1 MLPGLTLPASWRV
14 LLETFRPAFR
24 RSSTF
29 ALFEL
34 LATGLVARAAR
45 RTVVGMLAGAGMAA
59 VVSFHACCRFFSAHA
74 WDADRLGLALARL
87 IVTRLLDADAPIE
100 VVVDDTLFRR
110 WGRRVFGAY
119 WTHDGSA
126 QDPNALGRGNRWII
140 VGIVVELPFRSHPVC
155 LPVLFRLW
163 RGKGTPSP
171 VRLAGEMISVLRQ
184 QFPERTIH
192 GVGDAAYHGKVL
204 LVENTTFTTRLP
216 VNAVLYAPAP
226 PRTGKRGRPRLKGQR
241 LGIPA
246 ELATTADWRR
256 VTVSRYGHRDTVD
269 AAETAA
275 LWYGA
280 FGTQPGRVVLVR
292 DPGSDKILALFTTD
306 RRNGVER
313 VVARYAHRWPI
324 GPPSP
329 PASNCSASAKPA
341 TACAARSNAPC
352 RSVHRLQPRHH
363 LVRAARPPPRRPRR
377 PTPRPALVPAQGR
390 HRLRRHA
397 RQTPQNPSRSTN
409 YRRCRS
415 SARPQQIPRLRTGLR
430 RSRRVTAKLR
440 RVTTACPG
448 SIAS

>member
-29 ALFEL
+29 GLFEL
-34 LATGLVARAAR
+34 LATGLVARTAR

-59 VVSFHACCRFFSAHA
+59 VVSFHAVCRFFSTHA

-110 WGRRVFGAY
+110 WGRGCSASF

-126 QDPNALGRGNRWII
+126 QDPNALGRGNRWVI
-140 VGIVVELPFRSHPVC
+140 VGIVVELPFCSHPVC

-171 VRLAGEMISVLRQ
+171 VRLAGQLITLLAKE
-184 QFPERTIH
+184 FPEHTIH
-192 GVGDAAYHGKVL
+192 PVGDAAYHGKAL
-204 LVENTTFTTRLP
+204 LTEGTTFTTRLP
-216 VNAVLYAPAP
+216 ANAVLYAPPP
-226 PRTGKRGRPRLKGQR
+226 PRTGKRGRPRLKGHR
-241 LGIPA
+241 LGTPA

-256 VTVSRYGHRDTVD
+256 VTVTRYGRRDTVD

-280 FGTQPGRVVLVR
+280 FGNQPGRVVLVR
-292 DPGSDKILALFTTD
+292 DPGSDKILATLHHRPPQ
-306 RRNGVER
+306 RRSN
-313 VVARYAHRWPI
+313 ASWPATRTA
-324 GPPSP
+324 GRSRPPSP

-341 TACAARSNAPC
+341 TACSRAVERTVPFEFIVYSLVIVWYALHGHHPDDLDPDATA
-352 RSVHRLQPRHH
+352 QPWYRHKDDIAFEDM
-363 LVRAARPPPRRPRR
+363 L
-377 PTPRPALVPAQGR
+377 
-390 HRLRRHA
+390 
-397 RQTPQNPSRSTN
+397 
-409 YRRCRS
+409 
-415 SARPQQIPRLRTGLR
+415 
-430 RSRRVTAKLR
+430 AKLR
-440 RVTTACPG
+440 RTLVAARITGVAAAQPDPNKYRDYELAC
-448 SIAS
+448 AAAAA

>member
-1 MLPGLTLPASWRV
+1 MPAG
-14 LLETFRPAFR
+14 P
-24 RSSTF
+24 
-29 ALFEL
+29 
-34 LATGLVARAAR
+34 
-45 RTVVGMLAGAGMAA
+45 
-59 VVSFHACCRFFSAHA
+59 VS
-74 WDADRLGLALARL
+74 ALARQ
-87 IVTRLLDADAPIE
+87 
-100 VVVDDTLFRR
+100 
-110 WGRRVFGAY
+110 G
-119 WTHDGSA
+119 
-126 QDPNALGRGNRWII
+126 
-140 VGIVVELPFRSHPVC
+140 HPV
-155 LPVLFRLW
+155 PGAAGWRDDFR
-163 RGKGTPSP
+163 
-171 VRLAGEMISVLRQ
+171 LRQ

-241 LGIPA
+241 LGVPA

-280 FGTQPGRVVLVR
+280 FGAQPGRVVLVR

-306 RRNGVER
+306 RPTASN
-313 VVARYAHRWPI
+313 ASWPATRTA
-324 GPPSP
+324 GRSRPPSP

-352 RSVHRLQPRHH
+352 RSSSSSTASSSS
-363 LVRAARPPPRRPRR
+363 VRAARPPPRRPRR

-409 YRRCRS
+409 YRRCRG

-430 RSRRVTAKLR
+430 RSRRVTAKLKKR
-440 RVTTACPG
+440 TNGMKIGSVILACTYSVVGISQNGAVQKGRNDDADHRPG
-448 SIAS
+448 SGALAGQVVAHPVPHRVGQDSSVAIGDVLERVRPTASCVVAPCGTPAVGVLMSAFGATLYRGGHYLRMLVITEFNL

>member
-292 DPGSDKILALFTTD
+292 DRLP
-306 RRNGVER
+306 RR
-313 VVARYAHRWPI
+313 
-324 GPPSP
+324 
-329 PASNCSASAKPA
+329 
-341 TACAARSNAPC
+341 
-352 RSVHRLQPRHH
+352 
-363 LVRAARPPPRRPRR
+363 LVRCADHRRR
-377 PTPRPALVPAQGR
+377 
-390 HRLRRHA
+390 
-397 RQTPQNPSRSTN
+397 
-409 YRRCRS
+409 
-415 SARPQQIPRLRTGLR
+415 
-430 RSRRVTAKLR
+430 
-440 RVTTACPG
+440 
-448 SIAS
+448 